1 MALAAPSRE
10 GAMEKQQAFAE
21 DALELLREGLASG
34 RIDRRAFLRVCAVL
48 GATAPLALRSG
59 PAAAQAKEIVLS
71 NAGGDAAS
79 AMQKVFAETYM
90 KANPGTKVVVDGT
103 FPSSAKIK
111 AMVDAN
117 HVTWDV
123 CDRNLPAALELGQQG
138 LLAEIDYG
146 IVDKKKMRPEH
157 AGKWGAGSYIFSNVL
172 CYQTGAFGGRKPM
185 TWKDF
190 WNVKDFPGKRALR
203 KHIDGQ
209 LEAALLADG
218 VEPSKLYPLDLGRAL
233 DKIKELKP
241 HCIFWSTGAESQQLL
256 RDREVVMANVWNTRA
271 SVLRRESG
279 KKIDF
284 HYNEAPL
291 WVAAWIVP
299 KGNPA
304 GKDVFR
310 LIASTQDPGK
320 QVELF
325 KLLGNGPVNPAASAM
340 VPDDLK
346 VIDPSSP
353 ANYKIQIPVDPEW
366 YAKHSATALQR
377 YIEAVS

>member
-1 MALAAPSRE
+1 MTHHQIFADDRAA
-10 GAMEKQQAFAE
+10 
-21 DALELLREGLASG
+21 LLREELAAG
-34 RIDRRAFLRVCAVL
+34 RIDRRTFVRLAAVL
-48 GATAPLALRSG
+48 AAAPAALR
-59 PAAAQAKEIVLS
+59 ATDAFAQAKEIVVS
-71 NAGGDAAS
+71 NAGGDANTAYTGIFGEAFTKAS
-79 AMQKVFAETYM
+79 GV
-90 KANPGTKVVVDGT
+90 KVVGDGT

-111 AMVDAN
+111 AMVDAK

-123 CDRNLPAALELGQQG
+123 CDRNLPASLELGQQG
-138 LLAEIDYG
+138 LLEEIDYKV
-146 IVDKKKMRPEH
+146 VDKGKLRSEH
-157 AGKWGAGSYIFSNVL
+157 AGKWGAGSYIFSNVI
-172 CYQTGAFGGRKPM
+172 CHQADAFGGRKPT

-218 VEPSKLYPLDLGRAL
+218 VEPSKLYPIDLKRAL

-241 HCIFWSTGAESQQLL
+241 HCIFWSTGAESQQVL
-256 RDREVVMANVWNTRA
+256 RDKEVVMANVWNTRA

-279 KKIDF
+279 GKIDF
-284 HYNEAPL
+284 HYNQALL

-299 KGNPA
+299 KGAPGA
-304 GKDVFR
+304 KEAMRF
-310 LIASTQDPGK
+310 IASAQDPQR

-325 KLLGNGPVNPAASAM
+325 KVLGNGTINPAASAL
-340 VPDDLK
+340 VPQELK

-353 ANYKIQIPVDPEW
+353 DNYKMQVSVDPQW
-366 YAKHSATALQR
+366 YAENSPKALQA